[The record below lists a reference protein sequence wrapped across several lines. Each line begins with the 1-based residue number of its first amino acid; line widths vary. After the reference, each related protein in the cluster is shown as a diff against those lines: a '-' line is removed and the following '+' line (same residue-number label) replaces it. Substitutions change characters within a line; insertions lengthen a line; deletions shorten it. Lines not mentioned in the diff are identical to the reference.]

1 MSAAMKQRLAAAQHC
16 IPGGVNSPVRA
27 FGYVGGEPVF
37 MERGKGACLYDADG
51 RAYLDYVCSWGAMI
65 TGHADPRIVARVQEQ
80 AAKGLGFGTL
90 TELETRMAE
99 RIRALMPNIEKLRM
113 VNSGTEAAM
122 SAIRLARGYTG
133 RDRLLKFDGCYHG
146 HADSLLVQA
155 GSGVLTLGIPGSPG
169 IPEALTRLTVSLPYN
184 DLDTLGRAFQKY
196 GPEIAAVIVEPVA
209 GNMGCILPRPGFLEG
224 IRALC
229 DRHGSLL
236 IFDEVMTGFRVAAGG
251 AQETY
256 GIRPDLTALG
266 KVIGGGLPVGAFG
279 GRAEIMDRLAPEGPV
294 YQAGTLSGNPVA
306 MAAGLAALEQVG
318 APEFHLRLAQT
329 ARRLSEGLAEAAAAA
344 GVPLVSCHAGG
355 MFGFFFSKERE
366 VADYRQAGACD
377 RDAFRRFFRSML
389 EQGVYLAPSP
399 FEAGF
404 VSSAHGAEEVARTLE
419 AAGRAFEGCNM
430 PARK

>member
-1 MSAAMKQRLAAAQHC
+1 MSAAMKQRFAAAQHC

-37 MERGKGACLYDADG
+37 MERGEGARLYDADG

-251 AQETY
+251 AQESY

-318 APEFHLRLAQT
+318 APEFHPRLART
-329 ARRLSEGLAEAAAAA
+329 ARRLSEGLVEAAAAA
-344 GVPLVSCHAGG
+344 GVPLLSCHAGG

-377 RDAFRRFFRSML
+377 RDAFRRFFRAML

-404 VSSAHGAEEVARTLE
+404 VSSAHGAEEVERTLA
-419 AAGRAFEGCNM
+419 AAGRAF
-430 PARK
+430 AAL

>member
-1 MSAAMKQRLAAAQHC
+1 MRRRVAAAEHC
-16 IPGGVNSPVRA
+16 VPGGVNSPVRA

-37 MERGKGACLYDADG
+37 MERGEGDRLYDADG

-251 AQETY
+251 AQESY

-306 MAAGLAALEQVG
+306 MAAGLKTLELLLQPGVFDSIAARTTQ
-318 APEFHLRLAQT
+318 LA
-329 ARRLSEGLAEAAAAA
+329 EGLRECAARAD
-344 GVPLVSCHAGG
+344 VPFYCDSLGA
-355 MFGFFFSKERE
+355 MFGLFFTDDAPVTSFAQ
-366 VADYRQAGACD
+366 VRQCD
-377 RDAFRRFFRSML
+377 TDRFARFFTQML
-389 EQGVYLAPSP
+389 EHGVYLAPSA

-404 VSSAHGAEEVARTLE
+404 VSAAHSEDDITQTLD
-419 AAGRAFEGCNM
+419 AADAALRAG
-430 PARK
+430 